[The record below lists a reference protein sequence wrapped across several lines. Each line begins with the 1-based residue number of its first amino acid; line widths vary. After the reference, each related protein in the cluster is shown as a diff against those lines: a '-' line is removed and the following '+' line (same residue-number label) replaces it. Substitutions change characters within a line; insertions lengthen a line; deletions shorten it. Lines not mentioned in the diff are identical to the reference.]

1 MKPGRWLIY
10 AAFACFLVLACLAA
24 PALGVEGGEP
34 NPAEAPIGILFHWL
48 NFLLVFGGLGYLI
61 AKNGPAFFGGRAA
74 AISAALAQAA
84 AAKAEAERQLQQAE
98 EKLQRLGQEVAELH
112 AAAQREWAAEAERIL
127 RALGF
132 EVQGKQECSWGAR
145 APSWRPDVTGEVDL
159 IEEIARVYGYDR
171 LPSRVGRRC
180 GAHSGRD
187 PGRDREDR
195 PRRPRRNRGGRA
207 RGAYGVEGD
216 CRAGGG

>member
-24 PALGVEGGEP
+24 PALGAEGGEP
-34 NPAEAPIGILFHWL
+34 NPAEAPIGTLFRWL

-98 EKLQRLGQEVAELH
+98 EKLQRLGQEVAELR
-112 AAAQREWAAEAERIL
+112 AAAQRESAAEAERIRTL
-127 RALGF
+127 TR
-132 EVQGKQECSWGAR
+132 EETEKIAR
-145 APSWRPDVTGEVDL
+145 ASRAE
-159 IEEIARVYGYDR
+159 IEAAERAVLMELKVIA
-171 LPSRVGRRC
+171 
-180 GAHSGRD
+180 A
-187 PGRDREDR
+187 REAVER
-195 PRRPRRNRGGRA
+195 AKALLRNQITAETQATLLRSF
-207 RGAYGVEGD
+207 VNSL
-216 CRAGGG
+216 AGSAN

>member
-24 PALGVEGGEP
+24 PALGAEGGEP
-34 NPAEAPIGILFHWL
+34 NPAEAPIGTLFHWL

-98 EKLQRLGQEVAELH
+98 EKLQRLGQEVAELR
-112 AAAQREWAAEAERIL
+112 AAAQRESAAEAERIRTL
-127 RALGF
+127 TR
-132 EVQGKQECSWGAR
+132 EETEKIAR
-145 APSWRPDVTGEVDL
+145 ASRAE
-159 IEEIARVYGYDR
+159 IEAAERAVLMELKVIA
-171 LPSRVGRRC
+171 
-180 GAHSGRD
+180 A
-187 PGRDREDR
+187 REAVER
-195 PRRPRRNRGGRA
+195 AKALLRNQITAETQATLLRSF
-207 RGAYGVEGD
+207 VNSL
-216 CRAGGG
+216 AGSAN

>member
-24 PALGVEGGEP
+24 PALGAEGGEP
-34 NPAEAPIGILFHWL
+34 NLAEAPIGTLFHWL

-98 EKLQRLGQEVAELH
+98 EKLQRLGQEVAELR
-112 AAAQREWAAEAERIL
+112 AAAQRESAADAERI
-127 RALGF
+127 RAATR
-132 EVQGKQECSWGAR
+132 EETEKIAR
-145 APSWRPDVTGEVDL
+145 AARAE
-159 IEEIARVYGYDR
+159 IEAAERAARMELKAIA
-171 LPSRVGRRC
+171 
-180 GAHSGRD
+180 A
-187 PGRDREDR
+187 REAVER
-195 PRRPRRNRGGRA
+195 AKALLRNQITAETQATLFRSF
-207 RGAYGVEGD
+207 VNSL
-216 CRAGGG
+216 AGSAN

>member
-74 AISAALAQAA
+74 AITAALAQAA
-84 AAKAEAERQLQQAE
+84 AARAEAERQLQQAE
-98 EKLQRLGQEVAELH
+98 EKLQRLGQEVTELR
-112 AAAQREWAAEAERIL
+112 AAAQREWTAEAERI
-127 RALGF
+127 RAATR
-132 EVQGKQECSWGAR
+132 EVFLW
-145 APSWRPDVTGEVDL
+145 
-159 IEEIARVYGYDR
+159 DR
-171 LPSRVGRRC
+171 
-180 GAHSGRD
+180 
-187 PGRDREDR
+187 
-195 PRRPRRNRGGRA
+195 
-207 RGAYGVEGD
+207 
-216 CRAGGG
+216 